1 MNNSLPLA
9 GALLAFLLSAC
20 AGQQPRP
27 AGDTSWEEHSSRLLA
42 LTSWTAKGKLA
53 LRTPELS
60 ESATMNWRQQDGHT
74 RLELSGPLGVNAT
87 TLDSDGKTLEVRQGD
102 ETSSLDLSDPLEL
115 ERLTGWDLPLLA
127 LPHWLKGLPAP
138 ELAIQGMELGPDPS
152 LLQSLQQDDWEIR
165 YDQYENF
172 DRLALPTRLHIQ
184 REATTVRLIIRS
196 WQAGPNQ

>member
-9 GALLAFLLSAC
+9 GALLALLLTAC

-27 AGDTSWEEHSSRLLA
+27 VGDASWEEHSGRLLA

-87 TLDSDGKTLEVRQGD
+87 TLDSDGQTLEVRQGD
-102 ETSSLDLSDPLEL
+102 ETRSLDLSDPLEL

-152 LLQSLQQDDWEIR
+152 LLQSLQQDGWEIR
-165 YDQYENF
+165 YDQYESF

-184 REATTVRLIIRS
+184 RAATSVRLIIRS
-196 WQAGPNQ
+196 WQAGPQQ